1 MVRYFQKRPSLTYF
15 FLVTQNSKI
24 SRFKAKCRNFKVNYS
39 IFLSQIR
46 QSIRHISKK
55 LVKTAMIKNNVR
67 LILFDGSLKLL
78 KMRMSKSENDS

>member
-1 MVRYFQKRPSLTYF
+1 MVRYFQKRRSLTYF
-15 FLVTQNSKI
+15 FFVTQNSKI

-46 QSIRHISKK
+46 QSIRNISKN

-67 LILFDGSLKLL
+67 ILLFTGSLKLL